1 MTTPINDLHAAPKL
15 SSAPAPGEKE
25 RVVLA
30 YSGGLDTSVCIKW
43 LQEEYNLD
51 VIAVVG
57 DLGQEHDGLANVKAK
72 ALATGAIGCQVVDM
86 RETFADQYL
95 TCALAAN
102 ALYENKYP
110 LVSALSRPL
119 IAKHLVA
126 VAHAYGAKY
135 IAHGCTGKG
144 NDQVRFESS
153 VLMLDPSLQILSPVR
168 EWDLGCRSDE
178 IAWAAAHDVPV
189 KATAEAPYSI
199 DDNLWGRAI
208 ECGVLEFFNDTA
220 TTEIYTF
227 KNITITDPDAFG
239 RALSLRDGYKS
250 LKLEDAVI
258 TTTGTGNTQVLTV
271 GGNTPQT
278 TSIDIV
284 ASTLA
289 ATGAGYGIITFN
301 PVDITIADS
310 DVSGYAALYMKGP
323 DSSAGSSNSTVTVSD
338 GSKLS
343 SHGFVG
349 PDDAFGTIV
358 FQDSHNIKVNVTNS
372 TVTADG
378 SNGASQAVVKSTP
391 YTSTDTPAQ
400 NNEVTFDEGSNVN
413 ATGTNSALVASNGQ
427 KNVVHAEDGT
437 YHLDG
442 ATVVDG
448 DGQPAPSDN
457 LVVTGGHW
465 NRSVADYVPA
475 GYREQRR
482 GGDTSDTPYAIGT
495 TTEQPATPDEPDK
508 PGTTPG
514 ETDNPDSP
522 STPDGS
528 GAAGDPDDAATH
540 QGGDNTDTDA
550 EGEGA
555 GDGGTEDG
563 QHASGTPAASGSA
576 AHATGNSTPSYRS
589 TSSGQANRYAAIPQ
603 TGDTNPLST
612 LALGIA
618 AASLLAMGA
627 VTIRRHR
634 TAGER

>member
-1 MTTPINDLHAAPKL
+1 MNAPKRT
-15 SSAPAPGEKE
+15 SA
-25 RVVLA
+25 L
-30 YSGGLDTSVCIKW
+30 
-43 LQEEYNLD
+43 
-51 VIAVVG
+51 IAVAAAA
-57 DLGQEHDGLANVKAK
+57 LLAFGQVPVAFAADENPETIPQSASEQATPTAGEA
-72 ALATGAIGCQVVDM
+72 ALATADSAADVAQVTAPDGTV
-86 RETFADQYL
+86 TS
-95 TCALAAN
+95 
-102 ALYENKYP
+102 YP
-110 LVSALSRPL
+110 SLPE
-119 IAKHLVA
+119 A
-126 VAHAYGAKY
+126 VAAAPAGSTVTLLADVSLPAQSGASNRPVLQLD
-135 IAHGCTGKG
+135 HGIT
-144 NDQVRFESS
+144 
-153 VLMLDPSLQILSPVR
+153 LDGAGHTLTVGARGIYLFGGDS
-168 EWDLGCRSDE
+168 
-178 IAWAAAHDVPV
+178 
-189 KATAEAPYSI
+189 AE
-199 DDNLWGRAI
+199 
-208 ECGVLEFFNDTA
+208 DTEA
-220 TTEIYTF
+220 YTF